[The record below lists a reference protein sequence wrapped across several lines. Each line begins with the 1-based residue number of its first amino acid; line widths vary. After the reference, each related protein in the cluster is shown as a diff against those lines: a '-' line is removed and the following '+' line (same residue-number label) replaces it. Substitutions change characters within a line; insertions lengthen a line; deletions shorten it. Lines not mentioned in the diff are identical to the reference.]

1 MMLEQQL
8 SGRRWDDSV
17 DGSQA
22 PTSHS
27 PSPEN
32 LPHGRSHSSSKSP
45 TQSWA
50 SSNWKPGPPPP
61 PIAPSSLP
69 PAPSGPAPPPPV
81 RPLQP
86 PAPVEPV
93 RESFMSQR
101 QDRDTF
107 GVHQNRVAQN
117 NSKRNSFSANWEM
130 QSSMTQETQ
139 DDIISWGKDR
149 LDDNRRK
156 DSWDQNGSITST
168 EPSKK
173 MSFMS
178 TDNWEMEVKTRAHP
192 KEPAERPT
200 FRTHQMNKIAQ
211 EREKKHSVSTTN
223 TEKTEKIESKS
234 LSLSHCLFVRRIVM
248 WLLR

>member
-1 MMLEQQL
+1 MLEQQL

-32 LPHGRSHSSSKSP
+32 LPHMRSPHSSSKSP

-61 PIAPSSLP
+61 PIGPSSLP
-69 PAPSGPAPPPPV
+69 PAPPGPAPPPPV

-107 GVHQNRVAQN
+107 GVHQNRVVQN
-117 NSKRNSFSANWEM
+117 NSKRNSFSANWDI
-130 QSSMTQETQ
+130 QSSLTQETQ
-139 DDIISWGKDR
+139 DDAISWGKER
-149 LDDNRRK
+149 LDEKRELHRTRR

-173 MSFMS
+173 MSFVS
-178 TDNWEMEVKTRAHP
+178 SDNWDTDGKGYEKSRGYC

-211 EREKKHSVSTTN
+211 EREKKHSVSTTA
-223 TEKTEKIESKS
+223 TEKTEKLESKS
-234 LSLSHCLFVRRIVM
+234 VFNM
-248 WLLR
+248 